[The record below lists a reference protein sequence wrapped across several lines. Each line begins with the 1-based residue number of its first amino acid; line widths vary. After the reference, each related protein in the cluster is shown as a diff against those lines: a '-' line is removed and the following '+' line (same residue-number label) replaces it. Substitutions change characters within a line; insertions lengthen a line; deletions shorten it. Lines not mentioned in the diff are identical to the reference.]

1 MNLVADIIPYEHIGF
16 NEKRKNQLSDLGIS
30 HLMLISIQVK
40 NYLHSFSTSFIAII
54 YSDYLLS

>member
-16 NEKRKNQLSDLGIS
+16 NEKRKNQLSNLSIS
-30 HLMLISIQVK
+30 HLMLISIQAK

>member
-1 MNLVADIIPYEHIGF
+1 MNVVADLIQYEHIGF
-16 NEKRKNQLSDLGIS
+16 GEKRKSQLSNLGIS

>member
-1 MNLVADIIPYEHIGF
+1 MNVVADLIQYEHIGF
-16 NEKRKNQLSDLGIS
+16 GEKRKSQLSNLGIS

-54 YSDYLLS
+54 YSDYLSS

>member
-16 NEKRKNQLSDLGIS
+16 NEKRKNQLSNFGVS
-30 HLMLISIQVK
+30 HLLLISIQVK
-40 NYLHSFSTSFIAII
+40 SYLHSFSTSFIAII